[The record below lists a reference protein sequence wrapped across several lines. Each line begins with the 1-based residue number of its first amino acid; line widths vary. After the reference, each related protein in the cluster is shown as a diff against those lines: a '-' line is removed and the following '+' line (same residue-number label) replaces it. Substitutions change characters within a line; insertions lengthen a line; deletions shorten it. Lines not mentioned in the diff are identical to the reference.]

1 MAMCA
6 KVPPFISFKSLS
18 SGELCVDQS
27 TSPLPHLSWRDTPY
41 AFPLRQTLKHRSR
54 RTFFWKESRAM
65 PDFDAVTRCCFGGA
79 SMAQAD
85 RGWGKMLLCIDES
98 PSILRYV
105 RALFERSGF
114 IVVTARSAQRG
125 LELAGLLH
133 FDMVLQDFCL
143 PDMNGHN
150 FALEV
155 KRLQGKVM

>member
-1 MAMCA
+1 
-6 KVPPFISFKSLS
+6 
-18 SGELCVDQS
+18 
-27 TSPLPHLSWRDTPY
+27 
-41 AFPLRQTLKHRSR
+41 
-54 RTFFWKESRAM
+54 
-65 PDFDAVTRCCFGGA
+65 
-79 SMAQAD
+79 MAQAD

-155 KRLQGKVM
+155 KRLQPAALLVIFSHDEIPLEAHRTVNAVVSKTGLASELLPIVVRLFNRDALSLRQ